1 VLRQLGH
8 IEKILRN
15 LFRKEQRENE
25 LDEEMCSH
33 LELLVDEKMKEGM
46 KPEEALRAARIEI
59 GGVEQVKEEVRT
71 TRSGAWLDA
80 IARDIRFGA
89 RMLRTNPR
97 FTIVAVLTLALG
109 IGGATTMFSIMQ
121 GWLLRPLHFHHPDRV
136 VIVVRSQLRDPNE
149 PAIFGSYRD
158 FLGWRET
165 SHSFESLAG
174 AFWRNYIFTGIGEPR
189 SLDGAIVTSNF
200 FSTLGVP
207 AQIGRTF
214 GDEDL
219 HGPGVVVL
227 SHELW
232 REYFNGSPDIVGE
245 SITLDGQAFVVL
257 GVMPSGFDFRMMDQ
271 PSGTQLWTLLQGAT
285 ANYEPNGMGP
295 IAGIGRLRYT
305 VSVTAARAELS
316 VIQHNLD
323 EKYSD
328 NPKGF
333 GMYVENLAANDT
345 QTARSSLL
353 LLAATVLFVLLISCV
368 NLASLLLGRAVVREK
383 EMAIRNALGSGRQRL
398 LRQFMTESALLAAL
412 GAVAGIGFA
421 EVGVRLFLA
430 KNPLGVEPLNTVTV
444 DWRALV
450 CCLLMTMITTLLFGL
465 PPALHASRTN
475 VNLVLKQGAHGG
487 SASTRASRFRSALV
501 VGEVGIALILF
512 VGAVLLARTLAALRE
527 APLGYSTN
535 NVTVLNL
542 SLPKTLAADPRQRDN
557 FVDRALEK
565 LRALPGVEATGAS
578 NWSVLSF
585 AQGVSFQIKDAVL
598 PPGEAL
604 QADQNDVTPDYFSA
618 LGIQLLRGRP
628 FSDDDNEIGLPV
640 AILNESTARNF
651 GGKDPIG
658 QRIRLDRAGPW
669 RVVIGVVG
677 DTRSAFYNTLAW
689 QTRPRI
695 FVPARQAAS
704 GAFSPVAA
712 ELYIYVRG
720 QHRLSAQS
728 LTALIWSVNKEV
740 PVSVDALSNLVAKN
754 FRQPQLRAAF
764 LGAFSMV
771 ALFLATIGVY
781 GVVGETA
788 LQRTHEV
795 GIRMALGARPRDV
808 VRLIVGHGV
817 RLALTGVV
825 VGVAA
830 SLVFARLMR
839 TLLYGV
845 STTDPLVLCGIALL
859 LLGVAVVAS
868 YVPARQLSQVDP
880 MVSLRHE

>member
-1 VLRQLGH
+1 MPLQLRR
-8 IEKILRN
+8 IENILRN

-25 LDEEMCSH
+25 LDEEMSSH
-33 LELLVDEKMKEGM
+33 LELLAEQKMKEGM
-46 KPEEALRAARIEI
+46 KPEEALRAARIEL
-59 GGVEQVKEEVRT
+59 GGVEQIKEEVRAI
-71 TRSGAWLDA
+71 RAGAWLDT
-80 IARDIRFGA
+80 IAQDIRFGV
-89 RMLRTNPR
+89 RMLRKNPK
-97 FTIVAVLTLALG
+97 FTTVAVLTLALG
-109 IGGATTMFSIMQ
+109 IGGTTTMFSVLE
-121 GWLLRPLHFHHPDRV
+121 GWLLRPLHFDHSDRI

-158 FLGWRET
+158 FLGWKEASR
-165 SHSFESLAG
+165 SFESLAG

-189 SLDGAIVTSNF
+189 SLGGAIVTSNF
-200 FSTLGVP
+200 FSTLGVS

-219 HGPGVVVL
+219 HGPSVVVL

-232 REYFNGSPDIVGE
+232 RKYFDGSPDIVGK

-271 PSGTQLWTLLQGAT
+271 PSGTELWTLLQGTT

-295 IAGIGRLRYT
+295 IAGIGRLKYT

-316 VIQHNLD
+316 VIQQNLD
-323 EKYSD
+323 EKYPD

-353 LLAATVLFVLLISCV
+353 LLAATVLFVLLIACV

-398 LRQFMTESALLAAL
+398 LCQLMTESALLAAL
-412 GAVAGIGFA
+412 GAAAGIGLA
-421 EVGVRLFLA
+421 EVGVRVFLA
-430 KNPLGVEPLNTVTV
+430 NNPLGIEPLNTVTV
-444 DWRALV
+444 DWRTLV
-450 CCLLMTMITTLLFGL
+450 CCLLVTTITTLLFGL

-475 VNLVLKQGAHGG
+475 VNLVLKEGAHGG
-487 SASTRASRFRSALV
+487 SASTRASRFRSALII
-501 VGEVGIALILF
+501 GEVSIALILI

-527 APLGYSTN
+527 EPLGYWTN

-542 SLPKTLAADPRQRDN
+542 SLPKALAADPQQRNN
-557 FVDRALEK
+557 FVDGVLEK
-565 LRALPGVEATGAS
+565 LRALPSVDATGAT

-585 AQGVSFQIKDAVL
+585 AQGVSFQISDAVL
-598 PPGEAL
+598 PPGDAL
-604 QADQNDVTPDYFSA
+604 QADQEDVTPGYFRA
-618 LGIQLLRGRP
+618 LRIELLRGRA
-628 FSDDDNEIGLPV
+628 FSDADNELGLPV

-695 FVPARQAAS
+695 FVPVRQTS
-704 GAFSPVAA
+704 SDGFSPVAA
-712 ELYIYVRG
+712 QLYIYVRG

-728 LTALIWSVNKEV
+728 LAALIWSVNKEV
-740 PVSVDALSNLVAKN
+740 PVSVDALSDLVAKN

-764 LGAFSMV
+764 LGAFSMI
-771 ALFLATIGVY
+771 ALFLAMIGIY
-781 GVVGETA
+781 GVVA
-788 LQRTHEV
+788 QMAVQRTHEV
-795 GIRMALGARPRDV
+795 GIRMALGAQPRDV
-808 VRLIVGHGV
+808 VQLIVGYGV
-817 RLALTGVV
+817 RLAVTGVV

-830 SLVFARLMR
+830 SLVFARLIR
-839 TLLYGV
+839 ALLYGV
-845 STTDPLVLCGIALL
+845 SAADPLVLCGIALL
-859 LLGVAVVAS
+859 LSGVAVVAS
-868 YVPARQLSQVDP
+868 YVPARHLSQVDP